1 MSSQP
6 KRWHLA
12 PKAPINYVNA
22 LNDIGPVMAQVLYN
36 RGITDVDNARLF
48 LSDNLPIHDPFKM
61 KGMNKAVARIRTAI
75 RREEHIVVYGDF
87 DADGVTSTTL
97 LVQTLQALGAKV
109 SAYIPHRVDEG
120 YGLNAPALY
129 SLAEDGV
136 SLIITVDCGI
146 RSVEEV
152 IEGQKAG
159 LDIIVTDHH
168 SIGDVIPPA
177 YAVLNPKQ
185 TDCDYPEDM
194 LAGVGVSFKLASALL
209 RVASAQ
215 DKIAPSITEED
226 LLDLVAIGTVADL
239 APMDRFE
246 NRKLVKLGLEQL
258 SKARRPGIYTL
269 LDEAGV
275 QPSDIRAMSIGF
287 VIGPRINAAG
297 RLEHADLAYQLLSTD
312 DWGQATQLARE
323 LQELNRKRQDLTRDA
338 FEIAEEMARQ
348 EGEDP
353 ALIFAASPQ
362 FLPGIVGLVAG
373 RLVEQFYRPAI
384 VVEMGEEESHG
395 SCRSTPEF
403 NITDALDECADILLR
418 HGGHAQA
425 AGFSVRNE
433 NIPMLK
439 ERMTKIAE
447 IKLAHQELLPTIT
460 VDAEVRLDELTMDL
474 ASQLELLEPT
484 GEDNRPPVFM
494 TPRLRVL
501 DARQVGR
508 EGAHLKLRLANH
520 MKDMDAIGFNLG
532 HWLNDLTNYV
542 DVAYHLDINE
552 WRGRTTLQMRLVDL
566 KPTV

>member
-1 MSSQP
+1 MSSQS

-36 RGITDVDNARLF
+36 RGITDVESARLF

-97 LVQTLQALGAKV
+97 LVQTLEALGAKV
-109 SAYIPHRVDEG
+109 SPYIPHRVDEG

-129 SLAEDGV
+129 SLAEEGV
-136 SLIITVDCGI
+136 KLIITVDCGI

-168 SIGDVIPPA
+168 SVGDVVPPA

-185 TDCDYPEDM
+185 TDCNYPEDM

-209 RVASAQ
+209 RVASSQ
-215 DKIAPSITEED
+215 DKIVPSITEED

-239 APMDRFE
+239 APLDRFE
-246 NRKLVKLGLEQL
+246 NRKLVKLGLQQL

-312 DWGQATQLARE
+312 DWSQATQLARE

-403 NITDALDECADILLR
+403 NITEALDECADILLR

-425 AGFSVRNE
+425 AGFSIRNE
-433 NIPMLK
+433 NIPLLK

-460 VDAEVRLDELTMDL
+460 VDAEVRLDELTMEL
-474 ASQLELLEPT
+474 ATQLELLEPT
-484 GEDNRPPVFM
+484 GEDNRPPIFM

-532 HWLNDLTNYV
+532 FWLNDLTNYV

-552 WRGRTTLQMRLVDL
+552 WRGRTTLQMRLVDV
-566 KPTV
+566 KSSS

>member
-1 MSSQP
+1 MLDLISLSP
-6 KRWHLA
+6 T
-12 PKAPINYVNA
+12 IT
-22 LNDIGPVMAQVLYN
+22 IG
-36 RGITDVDNARLF
+36 
-48 LSDNLPIHDPFKM
+48 
-61 KGMNKAVARIRTAI
+61 
-75 RREEHIVVYGDF
+75 EIV
-87 DADGVTSTTL
+87 
-97 LVQTLQALGAKV
+97 
-109 SAYIPHRVDEG
+109 
-120 YGLNAPALY
+120 
-129 SLAEDGV
+129 
-136 SLIITVDCGI
+136 
-146 RSVEEV
+146 
-152 IEGQKAG
+152 
-159 LDIIVTDHH
+159 
-168 SIGDVIPPA
+168 PPA

-185 TDCDYPEDM
+185 LDCDYPEDM

-215 DKIAPSITEED
+215 DKIVPSITEED

-239 APMDRFE
+239 APLDRFE

-323 LQELNRKRQDLTRDA
+323 LQELNRKRQDLTREA

-348 EGEDP
+348 DSEDP
-353 ALIFAASPQ
+353 ALIFAASSQ

-403 NITDALDECADILLR
+403 NITEALDECADLLLR

-425 AGFSVRNE
+425 AGFSILIE
-433 NIPMLK
+433 NIPVFK
-439 ERMTKIAE
+439 EKMSHLAE
-447 IKLAHQELLPTIT
+447 IKLAHQELRPTIT

-474 ASQLELLEPT
+474 AIQLQMLEPT

-520 MKDMDAIGFNLG
+520 IADMDAIGFNLG
-532 HWLNDLTNYV
+532 HWLNELTNYV
-542 DVAYHLDINE
+542 DVTYHLEINE
-552 WRGRTTLQMRLVDL
+552 WRGRTNLQMRLLDL
-566 KPTV
+566 KLAP